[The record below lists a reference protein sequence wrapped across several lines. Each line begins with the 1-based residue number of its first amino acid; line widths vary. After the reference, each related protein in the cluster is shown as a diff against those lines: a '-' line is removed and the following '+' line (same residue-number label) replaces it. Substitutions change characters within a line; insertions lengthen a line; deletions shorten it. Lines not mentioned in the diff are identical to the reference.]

1 MKTFETDT
9 KVGPGGVL
17 TLEHLPFTDGQPVH
31 VRVEIKPD
39 APKAARPRVLGL
51 HQGSVWMSDDFD
63 QPLPDSFW
71 LEDAAGDEASA

>member
-17 TLEHLPFTDGQPVH
+17 TLEQLPFTDGQPVH
-31 VRVEIKPD
+31 VRVEVKSDD
-39 APKAARPRVLGL
+39 ATASQPRVLGL

-71 LEDAAGDEASA
+71 LKDEPSDEASA